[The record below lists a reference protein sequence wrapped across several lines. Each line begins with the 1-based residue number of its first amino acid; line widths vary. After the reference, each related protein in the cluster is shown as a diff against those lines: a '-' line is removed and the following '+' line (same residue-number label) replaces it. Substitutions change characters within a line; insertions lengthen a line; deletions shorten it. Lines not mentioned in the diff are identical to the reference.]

1 MNNRL
6 EIKYINR
13 RRAVLLVL
21 SAIFISSMTML
32 NLLGTSRFLDLSFN
46 LLGLQVPVVLAVG
59 VLPYPITFLCTD
71 LISEIYGEERASELV
86 WTGLIVN
93 IWLAII
99 LWIGG
104 LIPAFTTNNL
114 SVDADNAFMIIRSL
128 SLSTITASM
137 IAYFLAQYS
146 DVKIFHFLK
155 KLTKGK
161 HLWLRNNGSTMISSL
176 IDTICVI
183 SITHYLSRSIPLPEA
198 ESELKGLFLLISYAY
213 IFKFIIA
220 LLDTPL
226 LFIGVKHLKKYL
238 GINDQD
244 F

>member
-1 MNNRL
+1 MENKYANR
-6 EIKYINR
+6 K
-13 RRAVLLVL
+13 RAVLLLL

-46 LLGLQVPVVLAVG
+46 LLGFQIPVILAVG

-71 LISEIYGEERASELV
+71 IISEIYGEERASELV
-86 WTGLIVN
+86 WAGLVVN

-99 LWIGG
+99 LWLGG
-104 LIPAFTTNNL
+104 LIPAFTTNN

-155 KLTKGK
+155 RLTNGK

-183 SITHYLSRSIPLPEA
+183 SITHYLSKSIPLPEA
-198 ESELKGLFLLISYAY
+198 KTELEALFLLISYAY

-220 LLDTPL
+220 ILDTPIL
-226 LFIGVKHLKKYL
+226 YIAVKHLKKYL
-238 GINDQD
+238 GMNHQD

>member
-1 MNNRL
+1 MKIDL
-6 EIKYINR
+6 KAKYENR
-13 RRAVLLVL
+13 RRIVLLVL

-32 NLLGTSRFLDLSFN
+32 NLLGTSKFLNLSFT
-46 LLGLQVPVVLAVG
+46 LFGFDVPIILAVG

-71 LISEIYGEERASELV
+71 LISEIYGEKRASELV

-104 LIPAFTTNNL
+104 VLPSFTSNSL
-114 SVDADNAFMIIRSL
+114 SVESNNAFMTIRAL

-137 IAYFLAQYS
+137 FAYFFAQYS

-155 KLTKGK
+155 KMTNGR
-161 HLWLRNNGSTMISSL
+161 HLWLRNNGSTIISQL

-183 SITHYLSRSIPLPEA
+183 SITHVLSGSIPLPEGK
-198 ESELKGLFLLISYAY
+198 SELEGLLLLISYAY
-213 IFKFIIA
+213 VFKFFVAI
-220 LLDTPL
+220 LDTPIL
-226 LFIGVKHLKKYL
+226 YICVKFLRKYL
-238 GINDQD
+238 DINESNY
-244 F
+244 

>member
-1 MNNRL
+1 MNNNL
-6 EIKYINR
+6 HIAYENR
-13 RRAVLLVL
+13 RRIILLIL

-32 NLLGTSRFLDLSFN
+32 NLLGTSKFLDLGFN
-46 LLGLQVPVVLAVG
+46 FFGFEIPIILAIG

-71 LISEIYGEERASELV
+71 LISEIYGEKRASELV
-86 WTGLIVN
+86 WTGLVVN

-99 LWIGG
+99 LWLGG
-104 LIPAFTTNNL
+104 IVPGFTSSDL
-114 SVDADNAFMIIRSL
+114 SVESKNAFMTIRAL

-146 DVKIFHFLK
+146 DVKIFHFIK

-161 HLWLRNNGSTMISSL
+161 HLWLRNNASTLVSQL

-183 SITHYLSRSIPLPEA
+183 SITHFLSKSIPLPEGK
-198 ESELKGLFLLISYAY
+198 SEFEGLLVLISYAY

-220 LLDTPL
+220 LLDTPIL
-226 LFIGVKHLKKYL
+226 YICVKFLRKYL
-238 GINDQD
+238 GMNDSN

>member
-1 MNNRL
+1 MNKT
-6 EIKYINR
+6 EEKYVVR
-13 RRAVLLVL
+13 RRIVLLFL

-32 NLLGTSRFLDLSFN
+32 NLLGTSRFLNLSFTF
-46 LLGLQVPVVLAVG
+46 LGIEIPIILAVG

-71 LISEIYGEERASELV
+71 LISEIYGEKKASELV

-93 IWLAII
+93 IWLAAII
-99 LWIGG
+99 WLGG
-104 LIPAFTTNNL
+104 VAPSFTTNES
-114 SVDADNAFMIIRSL
+114 SVNSNNAFMTIRYL

-155 KLTKGK
+155 RITKGK
-161 HLWLRNNGSTMISSL
+161 YLWLRNNGSTIISQL
-176 IDTICVI
+176 IDTVCVI
-183 SITHYLSRSIPLPEA
+183 CITHFLSKSIPLPADKTEF
-198 ESELKGLFLLISYAY
+198 EGLFMLISYAY

-220 LLDTPL
+220 ILDTPVL
-226 LFIGVKHLKKYL
+226 YISVKYLKKFL
-238 GINDQD
+238 KIENDN